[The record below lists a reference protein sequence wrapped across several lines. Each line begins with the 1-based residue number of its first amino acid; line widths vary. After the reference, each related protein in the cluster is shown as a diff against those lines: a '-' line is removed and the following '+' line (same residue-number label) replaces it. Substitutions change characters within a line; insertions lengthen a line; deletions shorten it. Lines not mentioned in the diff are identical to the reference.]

1 MRSKVAVKRV
11 AVRQAG
17 MTLTEVSVVAGMI
30 LVVAA
35 LSLPSISNM
44 IDHARLNSA
53 AEQLASSYQ
62 QARIRATQDNNYY
75 EVLVTSPGTIPA
87 QVCLDLNGDGACNAG
102 EPQAQFP
109 STVTVVSGSKVPVQ
123 LDSSTLAFAPL
134 DASKSTMYDQQDD
147 LVPGLAWNSRGLP
160 CQRTSATSAC
170 TAIGGWVEYLQL
182 GHSPG
187 SVLYAAV
194 TVSPTGRI
202 KTWIYSPGGK
212 NSWY

>member
-1 MRSKVAVKRV
+1 MKRAEV
-11 AVRQAG
+11 QQAG

-53 AEQLASSYQ
+53 AAQLASFYQ
-62 QARIRATQDNNYY
+62 QARIRAAQDNNYY
-75 EVLVTSPGTIPA
+75 EVLVSTPGAIPA
-87 QVCLDLNGDGACNAG
+87 QACLDLNGDGACKAA
-102 EPQAQFP
+102 EPQAQLS
-109 STVTVVSGSKVPVQ
+109 STVTVVSSSNVPVQ

-134 DASKSTMYDQQDD
+134 DATKSTMYDQQDN

-160 CQRTSATSAC
+160 CQRASSTSAC
-170 TAIGGWVEYLQL
+170 TPIGGWVEYLQL
-182 GHSPG
+182 GEAPG

-202 KTWIYSPGGK
+202 KTWTYSPGGK
-212 NSWY
+212 SSWY